1 MTFVMKVVEFVKG
14 LPAVLWGAVIFGAIV
29 FALWLGHSRA
39 VSQAYTQGKQD
50 AAAGVVFDSLLSQR
64 AADVV
69 TIRTAHTDTITQR
82 VTVTRWRVDTLVK
95 ALPPSV
101 AEVPEVKALVTVV
114 QTLTLQV
121 DSLITAHDAER
132 AAWTEQAKVERSNTY
147 ALRVLLTAEK
157 DKNAD
162 LEKRPT
168 KARAALYALG
178 SAATGVVIGMVV
190 R

>member
-14 LPAVLWGAVIFGAIV
+14 LPALLWGAVIFGAIV

-64 AADVV
+64 ASEVV

-82 VTVTRWRVDTLVK
+82 VTVTRWKVDTLVK
-95 ALPPSV
+95 ALPDSV
-101 AEVPEVKALVTVV
+101 RTLPAVDTLVVAV
-114 QTLTLQV
+114 QTLVLQV

-132 AAWTEQAKVERSNTY
+132 VAWTEQAKIERANTY

-157 DKNAD
+157 NKNAD

-168 KARAALYALG
+168 KLRAALYAAGGAL
-178 SAATGVVIGMVV
+178 TGAVIGMVV